1 MHIRDVMTR
10 DVMVVRTDT
19 PVKEAA
25 GLLLQYRVSGAPV
38 VDESG
43 NLVGVVSELDFVRPT
58 ESSAGR
64 RRPKRLSSASGIS
77 PGISIVA
84 QVMRSPAITIEAG
97 APLRDAAS
105 LMLTHGIKRLP
116 VLEGNRLV
124 GIVTRAD
131 LLRAFVRSDETIRDA
146 VRDEVLG
153 RAMWLDPDAFDVTVA
168 DGLVSLGGSV
178 DRRSTAE
185 IIAALVA
192 RVEGVT
198 GVSSSVSWEIDD
210 RDLGRVEPMID
221 ATRSAD

>member
-10 DVMVVRTDT
+10 DVMVVRMDT

-43 NLVGVVSELDFVRPT
+43 NLVGVVSELDFVRPI

-77 PGISIVA
+77 PGISMVA

-131 LLRAFVRSDETIRDA
+131 LLRAFVRSDETIQDA

-153 RAMWLDPDAFDVTVA
+153 RAMWLDPAAFDVTVA

-210 RDLGRVEPMID
+210 RDLGRVEPMSD